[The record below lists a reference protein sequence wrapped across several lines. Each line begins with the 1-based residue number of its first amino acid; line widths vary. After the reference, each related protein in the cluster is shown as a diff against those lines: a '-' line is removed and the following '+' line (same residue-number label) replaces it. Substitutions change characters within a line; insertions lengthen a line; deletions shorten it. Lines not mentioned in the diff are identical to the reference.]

1 VLHLLLAPLVCLGR
15 GPLRVLLACVE
26 GTAACGALAC
36 LLSVPLTL
44 EMRASLWEPIV
55 AAYGLGALAA
65 AARWLRARRPVGS
78 PRSRLKFQRF

>member
-1 VLHLLLAPLVCLGR
+1 
-15 GPLRVLLACVE
+15 LLACVE

-65 AARWLRARRPVGS
+65 AARWLRQRVAR
-78 PRSRLKFQRF
+78 